1 LKLDRSWNAVEF
13 LFVALFCLSVRA
25 QQPSRRSP
33 EKILE
38 LNRWLKAFCAAN
50 SHVYLD
56 YFSTMADTK
65 GLLKRDL
72 ADDGPPPESCR
83 LQVDGAAGPGSNRK
97 SAAAVCQ
104 ALVVSSIADLHL

>member
-1 LKLDRSWNAVEF
+1 MKLDRSWNAVEF

-72 ADDGPPPESCR
+72 ADDGLHPNLAGYKLMVP
-83 LQVDGAAGPGSNRK
+83 LAQAAIEKALPR
-97 SAAAVCQ
+97 SAKP
-104 ALVVSSIADLHL
+104 

>member
-1 LKLDRSWNAVEF
+1 MKLDRSWNAVEF

-72 ADDGPPPESCR
+72 ADDGLHPNLAGYKLMVP
-83 LQVDGAAGPGSNRK
+83 LAQAAIEKALAR
-97 SAAAVCQ
+97 SAKP
-104 ALVVSSIADLHL
+104 